1 MNDRLFTLL
10 CAIGA
15 FALFY
20 GFFIGDFAGGD
31 DKSQVSRPL
40 STEAR
45 PNGYLGLR
53 NWLAAEKIPYE
64 SLRHRYGWLAS
75 NTGSLQRTGNLLI
88 VTLPALRPQRS
99 HESADLVDWVRR
111 GNTLVAVAGL
121 FDTPEWGAE
130 PGGVLSELKDMTL
143 LDFKVYRPDKKN
155 TKPLSDDGE
164 PTDEADEEQTND
176 GSPIARPR
184 GYTVDR
190 LPEPKAERMWPRG
203 THALTKDIESISAV
217 SEYWSYKFTTASP
230 EQGAVLEVMDDVDT
244 GIPALW
250 AGPLGA
256 GTVVVSGYGSIF
268 TNKMLG
274 RADNARLFSNL
285 IAWRLGAGGVVIFDD
300 MHQGASSFYDPD
312 AFFKDPRL
320 HETFWWIMGLWLA
333 WAVLSTRLRA
343 TRPQITAPHEAGFIR
358 SVGQFFARTVPVGAI
373 GERLCEHLFNDI
385 RRSLGWPQNGEP
397 VWPWLRSL
405 TVVPTAEVVEFER
418 LHGALAAG
426 SKVDLTKLQNLILS
440 IRKQVL

>member
-20 GFFIGDFAGGD
+20 GFFIGDFGGD
-31 DKSQVSRPL
+31 DAAAVSRPL

-45 PNGYLGLR
+45 PNGYLALR
-53 NWLAAEKIPYE
+53 DWLAAAKIPYE
-64 SLRHRYGWLAS
+64 SLRHRYGWLTS
-75 NTGSLQRTGNLLI
+75 DTGNLQRTGNVLI
-88 VTLPALRPQRS
+88 VTLPGLRPQRS
-99 HESADLVDWVRR
+99 HESADLVDWVRQ

-121 FDTPEWGAE
+121 FDTPEWGAQ
-130 PGGVLSELKDMTL
+130 PGGVLAELKDMTL
-143 LDFKVYRPDKKN
+143 LDFKVYEPDKKD
-155 TKPLSDDGE
+155 TRPASDDDE
-164 PTDEADEEQTND
+164 PTDEADDEPADEQV
-176 GSPIARPR
+176 PVQRPP
-184 GYTVDR
+184 GFTVDR
-190 LPEPKAERMWPRG
+190 LPEPKAERMRPRG
-203 THALTKDIESISAV
+203 THALTTDVESVSAV

-244 GIPALW
+244 GIAALW

-320 HETFWWIMGLWLA
+320 HMTFWWIIGLWLA

-343 TRPQITAPHEAGFIR
+343 TRPQITAPREAGFIR
-358 SVGQFFARTVPVGAI
+358 SVGQFFARTVPAGAV

-385 RRSLGWPQNGEP
+385 RRRLGWAENGEP
-397 VWPWLRSL
+397 VWQWLRSL
-405 TVVPTAEVVEFER
+405 AVVPAAEVVELER
-418 LHGALAAG
+418 LHGALVAG
-426 SKVDLTKLQNLILS
+426 SKVDLSKLQNLLLS